1 MTEAREKKHSAATAE
16 TLPSESLVAQ
26 FLRLNPDF
34 FVRHPELLTV
44 LTPPDRSF
52 DTAPNGTPIVDF
64 QQVVLN
70 RMRKDLGQHQQR
82 QTALLDASRTNRQNQ
97 MRVHEAVLKLLA
109 CRTFEHLIETLT
121 TDLTVVI
128 DIDIATLCIES
139 GNVPRVAKSGV
150 HVVPTGF
157 IDDLLPNDGRSIFR
171 QTPQADRRIYGS
183 GAGLVR
189 AEALLRLQ
197 VRSAAPPAMLA
208 LGAREPTMFHKG
220 QSTELYT
227 FLARI
232 VEHCIR
238 TWVGAP
244 T

>member
-1 MTEAREKKHSAATAE
+1 MTEAQEKKHGAAAAE
-16 TLPSESLVAQ
+16 ALPSESLVAR

-34 FVRHPELLTV
+34 FVRHPDLLTG
-44 LTPPDRSF
+44 LTPPGRSF
-52 DTAPNGTPIVDF
+52 NTTSNGARVVDF
-64 QQVVLN
+64 QQIILN
-70 RMRKDLGQHQQR
+70 RVRDDLEQNQQR
-82 QTALLDASRTNRQNQ
+82 QTALLKAIRSNRLNQ
-97 MRVHEAVLKLLA
+97 ARVHEAALKLLA

-121 TDLTVVI
+121 TDLTVVL
-128 DIDIATLCIES
+128 DVDIAALCIET
-139 GNVPRVAKSGV
+139 GDVPRVAQSGI

-171 QTPQADRRIYGS
+171 QTPHADRRIYGS

-197 VRSAAPPAMLA
+197 VRPATPPAMLA
-208 LGAREPTMFHKG
+208 LGAREPTMFRQG
-220 QSTELYT
+220 QSTELYA

-232 VEHCIR
+232 VEYCIR
-238 TWVGAP
+238 TWIGAR